1 MKLRKYQSD
10 LIEKM
15 RASFLSGHKRV
26 LCVAG
31 PGAGKTVLAAFM
43 CAQHNL
49 KNKDNYCWFLVHRQ
63 ELVDQTIET
72 LQNSGIPMDGIMVAM
87 VQTVTRK
94 IEKYKKPSMIIFD
107 ESQHSMSKSWKKII
121 DFFPDVP
128 IVGLSGSPVRLDGKP
143 LGSIFTDLCETVSVR
158 WLIDNH
164 YLADFDYFAPKVDFD
179 EKIKGHDYDQNYIG
193 EQFIERKIYGDV
205 LKQIDVNRKTIIY
218 CPNIKFSMQLEQKI
232 NEHFGSTVA
241 VHFDG
246 DTPSKLRRQI
256 IEDFRNGTIRVLL
269 NVDLVGE
276 GFNVPDCDCCILLR
290 PTQSL
295 CLYIQQ
301 SMRCMRY
308 KEGKRALIVDMVGNC
323 YRHGL
328 PDEDRIWS
336 LTEKPRLANNSGEKT
351 GDVLVRECGGCLRVY
366 RGIDPICPYCGF
378 DNKKTKKQI
387 QEDEKAELEKVTKLE
402 KLNKKREQG
411 MAKSYAELVKI
422 GRERGMKNPEG
433 WAWYVWKNRND
444 TLKFGGKKK

>member
-1 MKLRKYQSD
+1 MKLRNYQSE
-10 LIEKM
+10 LIDKM
-15 RASFLSGHKRV
+15 RASFSAGHKRV

-43 CAQHNL
+43 CSRHNT
-49 KNKDNYCWFLVHRQ
+49 KENSYCWFLVHRQ

-72 LQNSGIPMDGIMVAM
+72 LQESEIPMDNIMVAM

-94 IEKYKKPSMIIFD
+94 VEKYQKPTMIIFD
-107 ESQHSMSKSWKKII
+107 ECQHSMSKSWKKII

-143 LGSIFTDLCETVSVR
+143 LGSIFDDMCEVVTNR

-164 YLADFDYFAPKVDFD
+164 YLADFDYYAPRVQYD
-179 EKIKGHDYDQNYIG
+179 EKMKGNDFDQNYIG
-193 EQFIERKIYGDV
+193 DQFIERKIYGDV
-205 LKQIDVNRKTIIY
+205 LKQIDLKRKTIIY
-218 CPNIKFSMQLEQKI
+218 CPNIKFSKQLEEKI
-232 NEHFGSTVA
+232 NEYFGSEVA

-246 DTPSKLRRQI
+246 DTPKKLRKEI
-256 IEDFRNGTIRVLL
+256 IDKFRSGEIRLLL

-308 KEGKRALIVDMVGNC
+308 KEGKRALIIDMVGNC

-336 LTEKPRLANNSGEKT
+336 LTEKPKLANNSGAKT
-351 GDVLVRECGGCLRVY
+351 KDVLVRECGHCLRVY

-387 QEDEKAELEKVTKLE
+387 EEDQKAELEKVTKME
-402 KLNKKREQG
+402 KVEKRKQQG
-411 MAKSYAELVKI
+411 MAKTYSELVALGKS
-422 GRERGMKNPEG
+422 RNMKNPQA
-433 WAWYVWKNRND
+433 WAWYVLNNRKGV
-444 TLKFGGKKK
+444 KFGGKKE